1 MRRRFGM
8 GFLVAAAL
16 VALVVVIVGMR
27 APLILQADSL
37 VTTRFDSRRTEYGG
51 LYTGLWTE
59 SLRSTV
65 DGGGEA
71 ALAFLL
77 NAAGFPATAAEI
89 RRESGS
95 EGNLSLEQLES
106 AALLRGFQTQL
117 VRVQPEYFRN
127 NPVAAVLQ
135 LADGRAVVF
144 VEDVGSQA
152 LLFDPEFGQVYL
164 PWKNL
169 LDAFS
174 GEMLYLYLP
183 Q

>member
-1 MRRRFGM
+1 M
-8 GFLVAAAL
+8 
-16 VALVVVIVGMR
+16 
-27 APLILQADSL
+27 
-37 VTTRFDSRRTEYGG
+37 
-51 LYTGLWTE
+51 
-59 SLRSTV
+59 
-65 DGGGEA
+65 
-71 ALAFLL
+71 
-77 NAAGFPATAAEI
+77 
-89 RRESGS
+89 
-95 EGNLSLEQLES
+95 
-106 AALLRGFQTQL
+106 
-117 VRVQPEYFRN
+117 
-127 NPVAAVLQ
+127 AAVLQ